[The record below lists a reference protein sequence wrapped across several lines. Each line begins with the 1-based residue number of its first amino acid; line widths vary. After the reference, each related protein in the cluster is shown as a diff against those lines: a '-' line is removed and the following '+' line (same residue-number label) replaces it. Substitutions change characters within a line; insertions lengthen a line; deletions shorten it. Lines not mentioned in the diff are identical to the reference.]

1 MATLG
6 KGTLL
11 MNSSELS
18 YSFIPSDY
26 TVADFVSIG
35 PNMWQTVG
43 DQRSDAHYYICQIY
57 ASQAGANAY
66 NITFGNDTSH
76 SFTANLLNGSIDF
89 DSNDEVSRTFAY
101 SSTMMMDRRNST
113 DNLTVGNLFVE
124 ILKAFESVN
133 PSITLNTIT
142 DTYGNKIDYL
152 NYAQTPGAVV
162 TSSHLVFKDNQFD
175 VEIEDTY
182 TNPSGK
188 YIFPTVASVYS
199 CEITTDVLKTRFNI
213 STGQG
218 GQILN
223 VQNVPEKPTWSG
235 PYTDSAGK
243 YWTINTNSRRKG
255 NIYFN
260 GSPEPLQSWTDDT
273 TGPWSYKF
281 YPQQVGAYTAN
292 TISTVNLGGTRDIYS
307 ELSET
312 LIVENEVVDIQISFN
327 EYTGTITATAPEG
340 SYSVYKLMK
349 KAGEGYGQV
358 GENTTG
364 IFQITESGTYRVE
377 CDAKPLFVVN
387 PSQPITVETT
397 LDTPN
402 AYVEFSNPSQLG
414 FDEVENAN
422 VYDIYRVNDDGEED
436 ELVESVTVGVTARAR
451 SVRRA
456 EKIFRVVVEDDGYS
470 L

>member
-11 MNSSELS
+11 LS
-18 YSFIPSDY
+18 MKNKYGFTPSDY
-26 TVADFVSIG
+26 EASDLVVGGPGQWETIG
-35 PNMWQTVG
+35 DDKTNIQY
-43 DQRSDAHYYICQIY
+43 AIAQIY
-57 ASQAGANAY
+57 CSLVGKTSY
-66 NITFGNDTSH
+66 NLGFGNDKYHSH
-76 SFTANLLNGSIDF
+76 TANLLAPSIIDF
-89 DSNDEVSRTFAY
+89 SSDSYTEVGLGYATTMIIDRT
-101 SSTMMMDRRNST
+101 NST
-113 DNLTVGNLFVE
+113 DGLVVGDLFYN
-124 ILKAFESVN
+124 ILKAAENIQS
-133 PSITLNTIT
+133 SALLYKTT
-142 DTYGNKIDYL
+142 DTYGNIIDTIRYSQPQDGTTL
-152 NYAQTPGAVV
+152 IATSCELTFTGQNTANIVKEHYKNGTLYVIPTIADSYKGILLSDVLQTEDDLLLTFSIKNVAEKPVWLGPY
-162 TSSHLVFKDNQFD
+162 KDN
-175 VEIEDTY
+175 
-182 TNPSGK
+182 
-188 YIFPTVASVYS
+188 
-199 CEITTDVLKTRFNI
+199 
-213 STGQG
+213 
-218 GQILN
+218 
-223 VQNVPEKPTWSG
+223 
-235 PYTDSAGK
+235 AGK
-243 YWTINTNSRRKG
+243 YWTINTNNRRKG

-281 YPQQVGAYTAN
+281 YPQQAGAYTAN
-292 TISTVNLGGTRDIYS
+292 TISTVNLGGSRDIYS

-358 GENTTG
+358 GENTIG

-387 PSQPITVETT
+387 PSQSITVETT

-422 VYDIYRVNDDGEED
+422 VYDVYRVSDDGEED

>member
-6 KGTLL
+6 KGSLL
-11 MNSSELS
+11 LNSSELN

-26 TVADFVSIG
+26 TVTDFVSTG
-35 PNMWQTVG
+35 PNSWQIVG
-43 DQRSDAHYYICQIY
+43 DQRPDAHNYICQIY
-57 ASQAGANAY
+57 ASQAGANVY

-101 SSTMMMDRRNST
+101 SSTMMMDRRNSI
-113 DNLTVGNLFVE
+113 DNLTVGDLFVE
-124 ILKAFESVN
+124 ILKAFESVD
-133 PSITLNTIT
+133 PSITLNTTT

-152 NYAQTPGAVV
+152 SYTQALGPIV
-162 TSSHLVFKDNQFD
+162 TSAHLVFKDNQFD

-182 TNPSGK
+182 TNQSSK
-188 YIFPTVASVYS
+188 YIFPTVASVYR
-199 CEITTDVLKTRFNI
+199 CEVTTDVLKTRFNI

-223 VQNVPEKPTWSG
+223 VQNVPEKPVWLG
-235 PYTDSAGK
+235 PYSDESGK
-243 YWTINTNSRRKG
+243 YWTITTVNRRKG

-260 GSPEPLQSWTDDT
+260 GSPDPLQSWTDDT

-292 TISTVNLGGTRDIYS
+292 TISSVPAAVRDVYS

-327 EYTGTITATAPEG
+327 EYTGTITATAPTG
-340 SYSVYKLMK
+340 SYSAYKLMK

-364 IFQITESGTYRVE
+364 VFQITKSGTYRVE

-387 PSQPITVETT
+387 PSQSITVETT

-422 VYDIYRVNDDGEED
+422 VYDIYRVSDDGEED
-436 ELVESVTVGVTARAR
+436 ELVESVTVGVAVRAH

>member
-6 KGTLL
+6 KGTLYL
-11 MNSSELS
+11 NSVGTKS

-26 TVADFVSIG
+26 EVSDFVNQGANVWTAIADNG
-35 PNMWQTVG
+35 PNM
-43 DQRSDAHYYICQIY
+43 SYIAAI
-57 ASQAGANAY
+57 
-66 NITFGNDTSH
+66 
-76 SFTANLLNGSIDF
+76 NGSAISGTIIRMDFSRTNEHTQVGRLFNPTQIDF
-89 DSNDEVSRTFAY
+89 ASDTEVSLRLNPYTSMY
-101 SSTMMMDRRNST
+101 MDRRNSAEGQVIG
-113 DNLTVGNLFVE
+113 DLLYN
-124 ILKAFESVN
+124 ILKAFERVPASALTSAVRD
-133 PSITLNTIT
+133 S
-142 DTYGNKIDYL
+142 YGNIIDYILYIQVDIGVTFATSAIVNAIL
-152 NYAQTPGAVV
+152 N
-162 TSSHLVFKDNQFD
+162 D
-175 VEIEDTY
+175 EIECSERYEKDSSSIY
-182 TNPSGK
+182 LIPVKSGIYK
-188 YIFPTVASVYS
+188 INV
-199 CEITTDVLKTRFNI
+199 ITDVLKTNIEVAGTFNI
-213 STGQG
+213 SR
-218 GQILN
+218 
-223 VQNVPEKPTWSG
+223 VPEKPTWSG
-235 PYTDSAGK
+235 PYTDSEGK

-255 NIYFN
+255 NIYMN
-260 GSPEPLQSWTDDT
+260 GAPDPLQTWTDGE

-281 YPQQVGAYTAN
+281 YPQKAGAYTAN
-292 TISTVNLGGTRDIYS
+292 TISTISLINRDAYS
-307 ELSET
+307 DLSET
-312 LIVENEVVDIQISFN
+312 LIVENETVDIQISFN

-422 VYDIYRVNDDGEED
+422 VYDIYRVGEDGESD
-436 ELVESVTVGVTARAR
+436 ELVESVTVGPSMRAR
-451 SVRRA
+451 SIRRA

>member
-11 MNSSELS
+11 LS
-18 YSFIPSDY
+18 MKNKYGFTPSDY
-26 TVADFVSIG
+26 EVSDLVVGG
-35 PNMWQTVG
+35 PRQWETVG
-43 DQRSDAHYYICQIY
+43 DNKTNILYAIAQIY
-57 ASQAGANAY
+57 STQVGNTSY
-66 NITFGNDTSH
+66 NLVFGNDNSH
-76 SFTANLLNGSIDF
+76 SHTANLLTPNAIDF
-89 DSNDEVSRTFAY
+89 SSDSYIEVGLGYATA
-101 SSTMMMDRRNST
+101 MVMDRTNST
-113 DNLTVGNLFVE
+113 DGLVVGDLFYN
-124 ILKAFESVN
+124 ILKAAENCICSAYVY
-133 PSITLNTIT
+133 NTT
-142 DTYGNKIDYL
+142 DSYGNKIDCIIYSQSQDRTSKIATSCKL
-152 NYAQTPGAVV
+152 TFTGAHTSTIVTEHYQNGGIQVFPVV
-162 TSSHLVFKDNQFD
+162 PDQYK
-175 VEIEDTY
+175 
-182 TNPSGK
+182 
-188 YIFPTVASVYS
+188 
-199 CEITTDVLKTRFNI
+199 ITQVTDVLGTEKNSFKVLTI
-213 STGQG
+213 E
-218 GQILN
+218 
-223 VQNVPEKPTWSG
+223 NVPEKPTWSG
-235 PYTDSAGK
+235 PYSDDAGK

-255 NIYFN
+255 NIYMN
-260 GSPEPLQSWTDDT
+260 GAPEPSQTWTDGE

-281 YPQQVGAYTAN
+281 YPKQAGAYTAN
-292 TISTVNLGGTRDIYS
+292 TISTVPLYSRDVYS

-327 EYTGTITATAPEG
+327 EYTGTLTATAPTG

-422 VYDIYRVNDDGEED
+422 VYDIYRVSDDGEED
-436 ELVESVTVGVTARAR
+436 ELVESVTVGPSMRAR

-456 EKIFRVVVEDDGYS
+456 EKIFRVVIEE
-470 L
+470 

>member
-11 MNSSELS
+11 MNSSGLS

-26 TVADFVSIG
+26 TVADLVSDG
-35 PNMWQTVG
+35 PNTWQTVG
-43 DQRSDAHYYICQIY
+43 DQRPDAHYYICQIY
-57 ASQAGANAY
+57 VSQAGANVY
-66 NITFGNDTSH
+66 NITFCNDTSH
-76 SFTANLLNGSIDF
+76 SFTSNLLNGSIDF

-101 SSTMMMDRRNST
+101 SSTMMMDRINST
-113 DNLTVGNLFVE
+113 DNLTVGDLFVE
-124 ILKAFESVN
+124 ILKAFESVD
-133 PSITLNTIT
+133 PSITLNTTT

-152 NYAQTPGAVV
+152 SYTQAPGAVV

-182 TNPSGK
+182 TSTSSK

-199 CEITTDVLKTRFNI
+199 CEVTTDVLKTRFNI

-223 VQNVPEKPTWSG
+223 VQNVPEKPTWAG

-255 NIYFN
+255 NIYKD
-260 GSPEPLQSWTDDT
+260 GAPDPLQTWTDESV
-273 TGPWSYKF
+273 GPWSYKF
-281 YPQQVGAYTAN
+281 YPKQAGAYTAN
-292 TISTVNLGGTRDIYS
+292 TISSVPAAVRDVYS
-307 ELSET
+307 DLSET
-312 LIVENEVVDIQISFN
+312 LIVENETVDIQISFN
-327 EYTGTITATAPEG
+327 EYTGTITATAPTG

-387 PSQPITVETT
+387 PSQSITVETT
-397 LDTPN
+397 LDTPD

-422 VYDIYRVNDDGEED
+422 VYDIYRVSDDEEED
-436 ELVESVTVGVTARAR
+436 ELVESVTVGVVARAR
-451 SVRRA
+451 SVKRT

>member
-35 PNMWQTVG
+35 PNTWQTVG
-43 DQRSDAHYYICQIY
+43 DQRPDVHYYICQIY
-57 ASQAGANAY
+57 ASQAGANVY
-66 NITFGNDTSH
+66 NITFCNDTSH
-76 SFTANLLNGSIDF
+76 NFTTNLLNGSINF
-89 DSNDEVSRTFAY
+89 NSNDEVSRTFAY

-113 DNLTVGNLFVE
+113 DNLIVGDLFYN
-124 ILKAFESVN
+124 ILKAFERVSASALTSSVRD
-133 PSITLNTIT
+133 SYGNTI
-142 DTYGNKIDYL
+142 DYIF
-152 NYAQTPGAVV
+152 YTQ
-162 TSSHLVFKDNQFD
+162 
-175 VEIEDTY
+175 VEIGVTFATSAIVNAILNDEIECSERYEKDSSSIY
-182 TNPSGK
+182 LIPVKSG
-188 YIFPTVASVYS
+188 VYK
-199 CEITTDVLKTRFNI
+199 INVITDVLKTNIEVAGTFNI
-213 STGQG
+213 SR
-218 GQILN
+218 
-223 VQNVPEKPTWSG
+223 VPEKPVWLG
-235 PYTDSAGK
+235 PYSDESGK

-281 YPQQVGAYTAN
+281 YPQQAGAYTAN
-292 TISTVNLGGTRDIYS
+292 TISTVNLGTTRDIYS
-307 ELSET
+307 DLSET
-312 LIVENEVVDIQISFN
+312 LIVENETVDIQISFN
-327 EYTGTITATAPEG
+327 EYTGTLTATAPEG

-358 GENTTG
+358 GKNTTG

-387 PSQPITVETT
+387 PSQSITVETT

-422 VYDIYRVNDDGEED
+422 VYDVYRVSDDGEED
-436 ELVESVTVGVTARAR
+436 ELVESVTVGVTTRAR

-456 EKIFRVVVEDDGYS
+456 EKIFMVVVEDDGYS